1 MYTSDCSGMFW
12 KKISINPGP
21 IGTELEC
28 FRLDG
33 GVFVDDCCI
42 GPAQPGAEGKYGDS
56 AGLYWRPLCDLS
68 CGESMLY
75 PDDLWGTVCGSISN
89 RRSGV
94 CGWEGCKVCCDGD
107 EAPQLDA
114 G

>member
-1 MYTSDCSGMFW
+1 M
-12 KKISINPGP
+12 
-21 IGTELEC
+21 ELAC
-28 FRLDG
+28 FRFRLDG
-33 GVFVDDCCI
+33 GVVVEDCFK
-42 GPAQPGAEGKYGDS
+42 GPAQPGVEGKYGDS
-56 AGLYWRPLCDLS
+56 DGLYWGPLCDLS

-94 CGWEGCKVCCDGD
+94 CGWEGCKVCCDGG